1 MQDAFAIFMSCLIR
15 RRRHERNNIT
25 TILVVIASCLDLR
38 RVTMCPRFGRGG
50 QALGC
55 RNGFT

>member
-1 MQDAFAIFMSCLIR
+1 MHDDFAIFMSCLTR
-15 RRRHERNNIT
+15 RRRSERNSIT
-25 TILVVIASCLDLR
+25 TILVVTASCLDLR
-38 RVTMCPRFGRGG
+38 RVTLCPRFRRGG